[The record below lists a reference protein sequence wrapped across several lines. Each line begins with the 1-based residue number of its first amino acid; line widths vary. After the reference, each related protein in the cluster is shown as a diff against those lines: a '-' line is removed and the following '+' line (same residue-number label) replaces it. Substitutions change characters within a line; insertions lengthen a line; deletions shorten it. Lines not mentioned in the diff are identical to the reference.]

1 MLTALLEST
10 SRCKI
15 MSLSFILF
23 FSFLSTTD
31 SGSKLTTGTIAAI
44 VIGIL
49 VALAVTLAL
58 MYFLFSN
65 KL

>member
-1 MLTALLEST
+1 
-10 SRCKI
+10 

-31 SGSKLTTGTIAAI
+31 SQFKLTTGTIAAI
-44 VIGIL
+44 IIGIL
-49 VALAVTLAL
+49 VGLAVTVAL